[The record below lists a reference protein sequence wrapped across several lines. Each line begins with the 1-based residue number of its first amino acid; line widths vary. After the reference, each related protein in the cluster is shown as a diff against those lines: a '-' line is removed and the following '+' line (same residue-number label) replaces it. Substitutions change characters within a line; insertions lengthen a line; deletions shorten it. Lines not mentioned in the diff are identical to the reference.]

1 MRPTKAIIDLN
12 ALRHN
17 FSTIQKIAP
26 DSHVIAVVK
35 ANAYGHGLAKIAQ
48 ALPQAE
54 MFAVA
59 TPSEAYTLR
68 RAGITQSI
76 LLLEGFFEAKELLKI
91 VNNDLQVVIHN
102 SAQINA
108 LKEFKSDKKL
118 NVWLKIDS
126 GMNRL
131 GFKVEELPQIE
142 QDLANVQC
150 INKPIRL
157 MSHLA
162 SADDPQDDFTEVQ
175 LETFLQSTEHLM
187 LERSMANS
195 AGVLEAQD
203 AHFDWVRPGLILY
216 GCSPMVGTTG
226 ADYGLQP
233 VMNLESQIMAIK
245 HLKKGESTGYG
256 RHWFADKNT
265 VIGLVAIGYGDGYP
279 RHAKNGTP
287 VWVNGRTVP
296 LVGRVSMDMLA
307 VELGPEHNEA
317 IGDRVVLWGKELPA
331 EIVAT
336 HADTIPYTL
345 SCGVTGRVHF
355 VYRGLK
361 AQRGE

>member
-1 MRPTKAIIDLN
+1 MRPTTAVIDLD

-17 FSTIQKIAP
+17 FKTIQSIA
-26 DSHVIAVVK
+26 SGSRVIAVVK
-35 ANAYGHGLAKIAQ
+35 ADAYGHGLAKIAK
-48 ALPQAE
+48 ALPDAE

-59 TPSEAYTLR
+59 TPREAYTLR
-68 RAGITQSI
+68 KAGIQQPI
-76 LLLEGFFEAKELLKI
+76 LLLEGFFEEKELPRI
-91 VNNDLQVVIHN
+91 IENDLQLVVHH
-102 SAQINA
+102 SPQIDA
-108 LKEFKSDKKL
+108 LKRLETDKKIHI
-118 NVWLKIDS
+118 WLKVDS

-142 QDLANVQC
+142 QDLMDVEC
-150 INKPIRL
+150 IHKPIRL
-157 MSHLA
+157 MSHFA
-162 SADDPQDDFTEVQ
+162 SADDPQDGFTSQ
-175 LETFLQSTEHLM
+175 QIETFLKSTKHLV

-195 AGVLEAQD
+195 AGILEAKA

-233 VMNLESQIMAIK
+233 VMNLESKIMSIRNVN
-245 HLKKGESTGYG
+245 KGESTGYG
-256 RHWFADKNT
+256 RHWFAEKDT

-287 VWVNGRTVP
+287 VWVNGRIVP

-307 VELGPEHNEA
+307 VELGPEHSDK

-331 EIVAT
+331 EKVAA

-355 VYRGLK
+355 VYREQK
-361 AQRGE
+361 SRES

>member
-1 MRPTKAIIDLN
+1 MRPTTAVIDLD

-17 FSTIQKIAP
+17 FNTIQKIAAG
-26 DSHVIAVVK
+26 SRVVAVVK
-35 ANAYGHGLAKIAQ
+35 ADAYGHGLVEVAK

-59 TPSEAYTLR
+59 TPREAYKLR
-68 RAGITQSI
+68 KAGIQQPI
-76 LLLEGFFEAKELLKI
+76 LLLEGFFEAKELPRI
-91 VNNDLQVVIHN
+91 VENDLQLVVHH
-102 SAQINA
+102 SPQIDA
-108 LKEFKSDKKL
+108 LKRLKTDKKI
-118 NVWLKIDS
+118 NIWLKVDS

-142 QDLANVQC
+142 QDLADVEC
-150 INKPIRL
+150 INEPIRL
-157 MSHLA
+157 MSHFA
-162 SADDPQDDFTEVQ
+162 SADDPKDSFTSQ
-175 LETFLQSTEHLM
+175 QIETFLNSTKHLV

-195 AGVLEAQD
+195 AGILEAKD

-216 GCSPMVGTTG
+216 GCSPMIGTTG

-233 VMNLESQIMAIK
+233 VMNLESKIMSIR
-245 HLKKGESTGYG
+245 HVNKGESTGYG
-256 RHWFADKNT
+256 RHWFADKDT

-307 VELGPEHNEA
+307 VELGPDHNEK

-331 EIVAT
+331 EIVANN
-336 HADTIPYTL
+336 ADTIPYTL

-355 VYRGLK
+355 VYRG
-361 AQRGE
+361 GV

>member
-1 MRPTKAIIDLN
+1 MRPTKAVIDLD

-26 DSHVIAVVK
+26 NSRVIAVVK
-35 ANAYGHGLAKIAQ
+35 ANAYGHGLSKIAK
-48 ALPQAE
+48 ALPEAE

-59 TPSEAYTLR
+59 TPAEAYTLR
-68 RAGITQSI
+68 RAGITQPI

-91 VNNDLQVVIHN
+91 VNNDLQIVVHH
-102 SAQINA
+102 SPQLEA
-108 LKEFKSDKKL
+108 LKNLKTDKKL
-118 NVWLKIDS
+118 NIWLKVDS

-131 GFKVEELPQIE
+131 GFKVDELPQVE
-142 QDLANVQC
+142 QQLSEIDC
-150 INKPIRL
+150 INKPVRL
-157 MSHLA
+157 MSHFA
-162 SADDPQDDFTEVQ
+162 SADDPKDDFSDVQ
-175 LETFLQSTEHLM
+175 LETFLATTQHLVW
-187 LERSMANS
+187 ERSMANS
-195 AGVLEAQD
+195 AGILD
-203 AHFDWVRPGLILY
+203 AKNSHFDWVRPGLILY
-216 GCSPMVGTTG
+216 GCSPMIGTTG
-226 ADYGLQP
+226 ADYGLRP
-233 VMNLESQIMAIK
+233 VMNLESQIMSIK

-256 RHWFADKNT
+256 RHWFAENDT

-307 VELGPEHNEA
+307 VELGPEHSEK

-331 EIVAT
+331 EVVAP

-355 VYRGLK
+355 EYRG
-361 AQRGE
+361 QNNT

>member
-1 MRPTKAIIDLN
+1 MRPTKAIIDLD

-17 FSTIQKIAP
+17 FKTIQRIVS
-26 DSHVIAVVK
+26 DSRVIAVVK
-35 ANAYGHGLAKIAQ
+35 ADAYGHGLAHIAT
-48 ALPQAE
+48 ALPDAE

-59 TPSEAYTLR
+59 TPLEAYTLR
-68 RAGITQSI
+68 DAGIKQPI
-76 LLLEGFFEAKELLKI
+76 LLLEGFFEEKELPKI
-91 VNNDLQVVIHN
+91 VDNDLHLVVHH
-102 SAQINA
+102 SPQIEA
-108 LKEFKSDKKL
+108 LQRLKTDKPL
-118 NVWLKIDS
+118 NIWLKIDS

-131 GFKVEELPQIE
+131 GFKTEELPQIE
-142 QDLANVQC
+142 KDLAKVEC

-157 MSHLA
+157 MSHFA
-162 SADDPQDDFTEVQ
+162 SADDPKDCFTDQQ
-175 LETFLQSTEHLM
+175 LKTFLKSTKHLI

-195 AGVLEAQD
+195 AGILEAHD
-203 AHFDWVRPGLILY
+203 AHFDWVRPGLVLY

-233 VMNLESQIMAIK
+233 VMNLESQIMSIR
-245 HLKKGESTGYG
+245 HVKKGESTGYG
-256 RHWFADKNT
+256 RHWFAEKDT
-265 VIGLVAIGYGDGYP
+265 MIGLVAIGYGDGYP

-307 VELGPEHNEA
+307 VELGAKHNDK

-331 EIVAT
+331 EVVAA
-336 HADTIPYTL
+336 HADTIAYTL

-355 VYRGLK
+355 EYRGQQSL
-361 AQRGE
+361 GDN